1 MVCPKCNGSETDVI
15 DSRNA
20 VKTVRRRRQCC
31 RCNYRFTTFERIERP
46 RLLVIKKDHRREPF
60 HREKLTS
67 GIERACEKRNISK
80 ADIESMV
87 DTIECSL
94 YSRED
99 LEVPSAEIGDLVMR
113 ALADVDQV
121 AYVRFASVYREFTD
135 VASFAA
141 VVEMLGTSSTSK
153 ED

>member
-1 MVCPKCNGSETDVI
+1 
-15 DSRNA
+15 
-20 VKTVRRRRQCC
+20 
-31 RCNYRFTTFERIERP
+31 
-46 RLLVIKKDHRREPF
+46 LVVKKDQRREPF
-60 HREKLTS
+60 NREKLTN

-80 ADIESMV
+80 ADIDSMV

-99 LEVPSAEIGDLVMR
+99 LEVKSSEIGELVMR
-113 ALADVDQV
+113 SLAEVDQV

-141 VVEMLGTSSTSK
+141 VVEMLEDTSSRPINQSDDESERLSGESHK
-153 ED
+153 V